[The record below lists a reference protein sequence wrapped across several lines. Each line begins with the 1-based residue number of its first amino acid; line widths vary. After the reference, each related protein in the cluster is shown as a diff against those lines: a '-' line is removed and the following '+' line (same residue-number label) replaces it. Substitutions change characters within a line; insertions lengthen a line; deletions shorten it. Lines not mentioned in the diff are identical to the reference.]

1 MVSLARIGSQLSQ
14 ILHLHESPHRTAL
27 AFAVGAFIAFSP
39 TYGLHT
45 LSVAFCT
52 WAFRL
57 NCVALLAGSLIN
69 NPWTVLPIVGA
80 TFWTGCQL
88 LGFPEVAQ
96 FNWTDLSPVALYQ
109 QIWPYAVPFFVGGFV
124 LSLLSAILCYP
135 AAYLFIAQYRA
146 RLGRPAADG
155 RPLPPRTGLS

>member
-1 MVSLARIGSQLSQ
+1 MDSPAIWCTSVNRAASGPRSRRPRFPSHHPSRGSVVSLARIGSQLSQ

-80 TFWTGCQL
+80 T
-88 LGFPEVAQ
+88 V
-96 FNWTDLSPVALYQ
+96 
-109 QIWPYAVPFFVGGFV
+109 
-124 LSLLSAILCYP
+124 
-135 AAYLFIAQYRA
+135 
-146 RLGRPAADG
+146 
-155 RPLPPRTGLS
+155 